1 VAQLAQ
7 AANIAIAPHLFTQ
20 MSLPLAATMTNAI
33 YVEYMPW
40 FSPLYQEQLSLNSD
54 GTVNV
59 PTTPGWG
66 FNFDQ
71 KAVQQFLY

>member
-1 VAQLAQ
+1 
-7 AANIAIAPHLFTQ
+7 
-20 MSLPLAATMTNAI
+20 
-33 YVEYMPW
+33 MPW

-54 GTVNV
+54 GTVNA
-59 PTTPGWG
+59 PTNSGWG